1 MPSKLLDALLLAMPL
16 SPTLESWRQHLKTRL
31 SYPVRG
37 AQTLFIGEPTLAIV
51 SFQHDRAEVLL
62 PAMEWRHHDIHTAKP
77 RSQGVVEE
85 HNGSLEQLL
94 ALVEDTIALRLKSF
108 RECSSCGKHCA
119 PEMLGSLQGEPVCR
133 DCIKGRRVLF

>member
-16 SPTLESWRQHLKTRL
+16 SPTLESWRQHLKCQL
-31 SYPVRG
+31 PYPVQG
-37 AQTLFIGEPTLAIV
+37 AQTLFIGEPPLAIV
-51 SFQHDRAEVLL
+51 AFQHDRAEVLL

-77 RSQGVVEE
+77 RSQGVVEA
-85 HNGSLEQLL
+85 HSGSLEQLL
-94 ALVEDTIALRLKSF
+94 ALVEDTIAIRLKSF

-133 DCIKGRRVLF
+133 DCIQGRRVLF